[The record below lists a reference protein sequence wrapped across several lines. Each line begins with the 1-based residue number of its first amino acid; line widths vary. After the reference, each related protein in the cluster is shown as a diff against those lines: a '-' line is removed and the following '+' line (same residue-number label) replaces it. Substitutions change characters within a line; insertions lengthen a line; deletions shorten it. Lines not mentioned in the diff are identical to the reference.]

1 MSAQSPDGENRRR
14 QKLDEDNIP
23 ATRVRLT
30 GWWFGWYVTALGY
43 PNRFQIQSDGRTAR
57 RKMHDKGYDKELVQ
71 FGGICFFR
79 NRDADETNLEL
90 QWNTGM
96 FSAKEKNC

>member
-1 MSAQSPDGENRRR
+1 M
-14 QKLDEDNIP
+14 K
-23 ATRVRLT
+23 
-30 GWWFGWYVTALGY
+30 
-43 PNRFQIQSDGRTAR
+43 SDGRTAR

>member
-1 MSAQSPDGENRRR
+1 M
-14 QKLDEDNIP
+14 
-23 ATRVRLT
+23 VRHRA
-30 GWWFGWYVTALGY
+30 GI
-43 PNRFQIQSDGRTAR
+43 PNRFQIKSGGRTAR

-71 FGGICFFR
+71 FGGICLLR

-96 FSAKEKNC
+96 FSGKEKNS